1 VRVEIHL
8 ADTTWAEVLTFAEDH
23 GTTVARVIEAALRD
37 AVRPSSIAKL
47 RNAARRNQVLQAWGE
62 GLTDTAI
69 AERTGELRNYVAGVR
84 RSNHLPPHPV
94 GRRTNTGRKT
104 A

>member
-1 VRVEIHL
+1 MRVEIHL
-8 ADTTWAEVLTFAEDH
+8 ADSTWAEVLTFAEEH

-62 GLTDTAI
+62 GLTDAAI
-69 AERTGELRNYVAGVR
+69 AERTGEVRGYVAGVR
-84 RSNHLPPHPV
+84 RSKNLPPHSV
-94 GRRTNTGRKT
+94 RRATGTRRKR